1 LPDLLSSSLLFVTV
15 CDDEVRV
22 DVTVRAAVVVAPGV
36 VVVGSVV
43 VWAVVVRAGVVVV
56 GVVDVVVVA
65 LRLVLSRPTGSLWSV
80 A

>member
-22 DVTVRAAVVVAPGV
+22 GVTVRAAVVVACGV
-36 VVVGSVV
+36 VVVWV
-43 VWAVVVRAGVVVV
+43 VVVRAGVVV

-65 LRLVLSRPTGSLWSV
+65 LCLVLSRPTGSLWSV